1 MKCDFD
7 LSGTNLYL
15 LCFVFQT
22 VVDLGSEVTGMKDQ
36 VESFTQ
42 FMKTANTKLDGMT
55 DKMNEIDM
63 VCIL

>member
-1 MKCDFD
+1 M
-7 LSGTNLYL
+7 
-15 LCFVFQT
+15 
-22 VVDLGSEVTGMKDQ
+22 VDLGSEVTGMKDQ